1 MSTVISDAVV
11 SGLEMVSKFFLVD
24 LATLSDEQVTQKA
37 NGTARSPLNFGY
49 EVVAV
54 AERGLA
60 IIKGE
65 KPEPFDLLEKEG
77 DWVIA
82 PASYTRQQLAS
93 DFERVHN
100 EVIAQFR
107 GKTDEEMMATVDSF
121 FGPGPLFSIGNFL
134 TMHANYH
141 NAQLSYIA
149 QLGGDLKNHW
159 WSGE

>member
-11 SGLEMVSKFFLVD
+11 GSLEMVSKFFLVD
-24 LATLSDEQVTQKA
+24 LATLTDEQVMQKA
-37 NGTARSPLNFGY
+37 NGTARSPINFGY

-60 IIKGE
+60 TIRGQ
-65 KPEPFDLLEKEG
+65 KPDGWDLLEKEG

-82 PASYTRQQLAS
+82 PASYTRQQLAA
-93 DFERVHN
+93 DFGRIHN
-100 EVIAQFR
+100 EIIAEFR
-107 GKTDEEMMATVDSF
+107 GKSDEDMMATVESF

-134 TMHANYH
+134 VMHANYH
-141 NAQLSYIA
+141 TAQFSYVA